1 MKRFIQLFC
10 AICALCSL
18 ALTCN
23 AYAAEV
29 TVQNAWVRATVPQQK
44 AAGVFFDIQATE
56 NLQLVEAQTSV
67 ATSAELHEMKME
79 NDVMRMRPLEQLALP
94 AGKKVNLKPGGY
106 HLMLMGLK
114 NQIKVGDVI
123 PLRLMFQDK
132 NKKQQFV
139 DIKVIAK
146 PINTN

>member
-23 AYAAEV
+23 AYAEV

-123 PLRLMFQDK
+123 PLRLVFQDK

>member
-23 AYAAEV
+23 AYAEV

-56 NLQLVEAQTSV
+56 NLQLVEAQTSA

>member
-23 AYAAEV
+23 AYAEV

>member
-1 MKRFIQLFC
+1 MKKLLQLFC
-10 AICALCSL
+10 TACIF

-23 AYAAEV
+23 VHAEV
-29 TVQNAWVRATVPQQK
+29 IVQNAWVRATVPQQK
-44 AAGVFFDIQATE
+44 AAGVFFDIQTTE
-56 NLQLVEAQTSV
+56 NLQLVEVQSSV
-67 ATSAELHEMKME
+67 AASAELHEMKLE
-79 NDVMRMRPLEQLALP
+79 NDVMRMRPVEKLELP

-123 PLRLMFQDK
+123 PLRLILQDK
-132 NKKQQFV
+132 NKKQQLV
-139 DIKVIAK
+139 DIKVTAK

>member
-1 MKRFIQLFC
+1 MKKFLQLFC
-10 AICALCSL
+10 AACIF

-23 AYAAEV
+23 VHAEV

-44 AAGVFFDIQATE
+44 VAGVFFDIQTTE
-56 NLQLVEAQTSV
+56 NLQLVEVQSSV
-67 ATSAELHEMKME
+67 AANAELHEMKLE
-79 NDVMRMRPLEQLALP
+79 NDVMRMRPVEKLELP

-123 PLRLMFQDK
+123 PLRLILQDK
-132 NKKQQFV
+132 NKKQQIV
-139 DIKVIAK
+139 DIKVTAK

>member
-23 AYAAEV
+23 AYAEV

-67 ATSAELHEMKME
+67 ATSAELHEIKME

>member
-23 AYAAEV
+23 VHAEV
-29 TVQNAWVRATVPQQK
+29 IVQYAWVRATVPQQK

-67 ATSAELHEMKME
+67 AASAELHEMKLE
-79 NDVMRMRPLEQLALP
+79 NDVMRMRPIEQLALP
-94 AGKKVNLKPGGY
+94 AGRKVNLKPGGY

-123 PLRLMFQDK
+123 PLRLVFQDK
-132 NKKQQFV
+132 DKKQQFV
-139 DIKVIAK
+139 DIKVTAK

>member
-23 AYAAEV
+23 AYAEV

-123 PLRLMFQDK
+123 PLRLVFQDK

-139 DIKVIAK
+139 DIKVIAR

>member
-23 AYAAEV
+23 AYAEV

-139 DIKVIAK
+139 NIKVIAK

>member
-23 AYAAEV
+23 AYAEV

-123 PLRLMFQDK
+123 PLRLVFQDK
-132 NKKQQFV
+132 NKKQHFV